1 MPIAVATMPGP
12 AFVDP
17 SEVIKHKANRIADNH
32 MYELKVPA
40 KLPVREAVG
49 SFPKNVDPVVVAQ
62 TWLDSF
68 KSELMRVEDSSV
80 SDAFLPDGARGKQ
93 DSRLRFATNADCRPL
108 LFRRLARP
116 GHFHGRLSNNHRYR
130 GDQCH
135 GIGMFAPPLQVRSP
149 VWTDAD
155 TLASLFSR

>member
-49 SFPKNVDPVVVAQ
+49 SFPKSVDPVAVAQ
-62 TWLDSF
+62 KWLDSF
-68 KSELMRVEDSSV
+68 ENELVKLGDSSV
-80 SDAFLPDGARGKQ
+80 GNTFLPNGTSGDQ
-93 DSRLRFATNADCRPL
+93 DFNSQPL
-108 LFRRLARP
+108 LTFGPCYLGVWRDRAIFTGDYRTITGTEAINAMASVCFPRFSNWGRQFKQTLISLAN
-116 GHFHGRLSNNHRYR
+116 S
-130 GDQCH
+130 
-135 GIGMFAPPLQVRSP
+135 
-149 VWTDAD
+149 
-155 TLASLFSR
+155 FSR